1 MSAEEAPGQKRRC
14 FPEILDL
21 IFRLSDGAWR
31 MLLYVAN
38 VTQVS
43 QLQFA
48 ALSTHTI
55 ISAAKSVLQR
65 CVPSLIGPAGMD
77 IVLMEEGL
85 LRKRV
90 ESVSVSPAG
99 PSTSADSTGPS
110 SSTSAERCT
119 NDASGGVERLHHP
132 TASRALWNIP
142 ALNTGSAMLIRS
154 PHRKVF
160 QLHFDSCTDTVT
172 RNVVEIHKS
181 ELLVSSSSKV
191 CLLISIF
198 LQKRPA
204 VKVTTVKPQGFIT
217 SNMALNRTYRSSGE
231 MEDPLALLVN
241 SEQAKSERINDVG
254 AGSAMLIRSP
264 HRKVFQLHF
273 DSCTD
278 TATRKVVEIH
288 KSELLVSSSSK
299 VCLLISIF
307 LQKRPA
313 VKVTT
318 VKPQGF
324 ITSNMALNRTYRS
337 SEEMED
343 PLALLVNS
351 EQAESE
357 RINDVSICDV
367 TSPGAS
373 PPPSSKAGSETVR
386 DTLENRST
394 SSQETSSSSSS
405 PLNDREPE
413 VVRKRSH
420 GLHFFVGRKAPFI
433 SFGQKKSTKAGPAG
447 VESGNH
453 QADSGNHQQ
462 SPQRE
467 STAAPF
473 KKTRKRL
480 SRMFSAVCKAL
491 PN

>member
-1 MSAEEAPGQKRRC
+1 MSGEEAPGQKRRC

-21 IFRLSDGAWR
+21 VFRLSDGAWR

-48 ALSTHTI
+48 ALSTRTI

-90 ESVSVSPAG
+90 ESESVSPAG

-119 NDASGGVERLHHP
+119 NDASGGIERLHHP
-132 TASRALWNIP
+132 TASHALWNIP
-142 ALNTGSAMLIRS
+142 ALNTGSAMLIR
-154 PHRKVF
+154 
-160 QLHFDSCTDTVT
+160 
-172 RNVVEIHKS
+172 
-181 ELLVSSSSKV
+181 
-191 CLLISIF
+191 
-198 LQKRPA
+198 
-204 VKVTTVKPQGFIT
+204 T
-217 SNMALNRTYRSSGE
+217 SG
-231 MEDPLALLVN
+231 
-241 SEQAKSERINDVG
+241 
-254 AGSAMLIRSP
+254 
-264 HRKVFQLHF
+264 
-273 DSCTD
+273 
-278 TATRKVVEIH
+278 
-288 KSELLVSSSSK
+288 
-299 VCLLISIF
+299 
-307 LQKRPA
+307 
-313 VKVTT
+313 
-318 VKPQGF
+318 
-324 ITSNMALNRTYRS
+324 
-337 SEEMED
+337 EMED

-357 RINDVSICDV
+357 RINDVSVCDV

-405 PLNDREPE
+405 LLDGREPE
-413 VVRKRSH
+413 VVSKRSC
-420 GLHFFVGRKAPFI
+420 GLCFFGGRKAPFI

-447 VESGNH
+447 VESTNH
-453 QADSGNHQQ
+453 QADSGNHQSDSGNHQ
-462 SPQRE
+462 SDSGSQLSCAALQTE
-467 STAAPF
+467 STAKPF
-473 KKTRKRL
+473 RKARKRL
-480 SRMFSAVCKAL
+480 SRMFSAVRKAL
-491 PN
+491 PNPCSCMCPPS

>member
-1 MSAEEAPGQKRRC
+1 MSGEENPGQKRRC

-99 PSTSADSTGPS
+99 LSTSADSIGPS

-119 NDASGGVERLHHP
+119 NDASGGIECLHHT
-132 TASRALWNIP
+132 TASCALWNIP
-142 ALNTGSAMLIRS
+142 ALNTGSAMLIR
-154 PHRKVF
+154 
-160 QLHFDSCTDTVT
+160 
-172 RNVVEIHKS
+172 
-181 ELLVSSSSKV
+181 
-191 CLLISIF
+191 
-198 LQKRPA
+198 
-204 VKVTTVKPQGFIT
+204 
-217 SNMALNRTYRSSGE
+217 
-231 MEDPLALLVN
+231 
-241 SEQAKSERINDVG
+241 
-254 AGSAMLIRSP
+254 
-264 HRKVFQLHF
+264 
-273 DSCTD
+273 
-278 TATRKVVEIH
+278 
-288 KSELLVSSSSK
+288 
-299 VCLLISIF
+299 
-307 LQKRPA
+307 
-313 VKVTT
+313 
-318 VKPQGF
+318 
-324 ITSNMALNRTYRS
+324 
-337 SEEMED
+337 
-343 PLALLVNS
+343 
-351 EQAESE
+351 
-357 RINDVSICDV
+357 
-367 TSPGAS
+367 
-373 PPPSSKAGSETVR
+373 KAGSETVR
-386 DTLENRST
+386 DTLENCST

-447 VESGNH
+447 VDSGNH

-491 PN
+491 PNPFSCMSPPS